1 MDRERPAGQ
10 IACVTHGVLA
20 FDRDIVQEA
29 HKVED
34 KVQVGMDN
42 IFKGFLV
49 EVGID
54 PKQDSVAIASIKWML
69 ALFGPDNLSKP
80 WNYHNESLE
89 YLKQITESHSLSMLK
104 MQGLVFC
111 LDVLQLHAII
121 GLIFHIFLT
130 LMTI

>member
-1 MDRERPAGQ
+1 MDRAGQ
-10 IACVTHGVLA
+10 IECVTHGVLA

-34 KVQVGMDN
+34 KVGMDN

-80 WNYHNESLE
+80 WNYHNEFLE
-89 YLKQITESHSLSMLK
+89 YLKRNTKITKSHSLSMLK
-104 MQGLVFC
+104 MQGLVVC
-111 LDVLQLHAII
+111 LDVLQLHAIV

-130 LMTI
+130 PMTI

>member
-10 IACVTHGVLA
+10 IECVTHGVLA

-34 KVQVGMDN
+34 KVGMDN

-80 WNYHNESLE
+80 WNYHNEFLE
-89 YLKQITESHSLSMLK
+89 YLKQNNRKSFLINVKDARFGCLSR
-104 MQGLVFC
+104 C
-111 LDVLQLHAII
+111 AAIACYHWAD
-121 GLIFHIFLT
+121 FHIFLT

>member
-10 IACVTHGVLA
+10 IECVTHGVLA

-34 KVQVGMDN
+34 KVGMDN

-54 PKQDSVAIASIKWML
+54 P
-69 ALFGPDNLSKP
+69 
-80 WNYHNESLE
+80 
-89 YLKQITESHSLSMLK
+89 
-104 MQGLVFC
+104 
-111 LDVLQLHAII
+111 
-121 GLIFHIFLT
+121 
-130 LMTI
+130 